1 MFYIFTFDSKESHP
15 IFLLHKLQIM
25 ITIHELPALR
35 LLLSLVIG
43 IICAPLI
50 DINDPSLQVNLISVS
65 VGMIATLFLINLKFK
80 LRYLS
85 TIFQLLI
92 GVLVTIVVITLTD
105 PRNSPTHI
113 TAFSPIINNSKIE
126 VLAICSDPVSK
137 KNSYQIPI
145 DLIAIRPYS
154 DKEYNVATGKV
165 VIYAK
170 SLTKLPMP
178 GDKIKFSTIL
188 KDPDTQIN
196 PNAFDFGQYLK
207 RQGIYKIGY
216 VKSDDIEIIEPCR
229 GFNIKNITLRMRD
242 WLLER
247 SCMLIGDNEI
257 ADVSAGL
264 LFGYR
269 DKIDEETNQQF
280 INSGAVHLL
289 AVSGMHV
296 ILIFTNIRSLLRRM
310 RLHKLLSDNWV
321 SIISILMIW
330 IFSFLVG
337 LAASIVRA
345 TIMLTLLIFG
355 EIFKKQ
361 TNSLNIVCAGAVL
374 MLIYDPMTLW
384 DVGFQLSFAAVIGI
398 IQLQKAVRECLPA
411 IICRSKILTDLIT
424 VTFAAQL
431 GTLPLILYYFHQF
444 PIYFLITGIVA
455 VVISD
460 WIIKIG
466 FVIILI
472 SLIYYPLAEYFSL
485 AWYGATFALVK
496 SIELI
501 NKLPFVLIER
511 IYFDIPMAL
520 ITSIMILII
529 IIHQNIMF
537 KRIRSFLIAASILL
551 LVLDFRSIWKNQD
564 VGRITQYHNK
574 KYRMIEIQNGLN
586 SIVIAD
592 EDISDKSITNS
603 VLGNQVTNNIKE
615 SKIIRVKAGEDCR
628 FSFEGKEYLLP
639 ANKDHINVPEDVIVI
654 GLPEKNE

>member
-1 MFYIFTFDSKESHP
+1 
-15 IFLLHKLQIM
+15 M
-25 ITIHELPALR
+25 ITIHELPSLR

-50 DINDPSLQVNLISVS
+50 DLYDPSVQVNLISVS
-65 VGMIATLFLINLKFK
+65 IGLIATLFLVNLKFK
-80 LRYLS
+80 LRHLS
-85 TIFQLLI
+85 TILQLFI
-92 GVLVTIVVITLTD
+92 GAIVTIVVITLTD

-113 TAFSPIINNSKIE
+113 TTFSQTADNSKIE
-126 VLAICSDPVSK
+126 VIAICSDPVSK
-137 KNSYQIPI
+137 KNSYQIPL
-145 DLIAIRPYS
+145 DLIAIKS
-154 DKEYNVATGKV
+154 HLDKGYKVATGKV
-165 VIYAK
+165 MIYAK
-170 SLTKLPMP
+170 NLAKVPMP
-178 GDKIKFSTIL
+178 GDKIKFLTIL
-188 KDPDTQIN
+188 KDPDPQIN

-207 RQGIYKIGY
+207 RQRVYKIGF
-216 VKSDDIEIIEPCR
+216 VKSNEIEILEPCS
-229 GFNIKNITLRMRD
+229 GFNIKNLTLRMRD

-247 SCMLIGDNEI
+247 SCLLIGDNEI

-296 ILIFTNIRSLLRRM
+296 ILIFTNIRSLLRRI
-310 RLHKLLSDNWV
+310 RLNKLLSDTWV

-345 TIMLTLLIFG
+345 TIMLSLLIFG
-355 EIFKKQ
+355 EIFRKQ
-361 TNSLNIVCAGAVL
+361 TNTLNIVCAGAVI

-398 IQLQKAVRECLPA
+398 IQLQKAVRQCLPA
-411 IICRSKILTDLIT
+411 IICRSKTLTDLIS

-485 AWYGATFALVK
+485 AWYGATFALVF

-501 NKLPFVLIER
+501 NKLPNVLIDR
-511 IYFDIPMAL
+511 IYFDLPMAL
-520 ITSIMILII
+520 ITSFIILAL
-529 IIHQNIMF
+529 IIHQHKTNP
-537 KRIRSFLIAASILL
+537 RLRSHIAVSVLL
-551 LVLDFRSIWKNQD
+551 LILLDFRSIWSNQD
-564 VGRITQYHNK
+564 IQRVTQYQNK
-574 KYRMIEIQNGLN
+574 NSRIVEVQNGLN
-586 SIVIAD
+586 SFLIVD
-592 EDISDKSITNS
+592 DDITDKTISNT
-603 VLGNQVTNNIKE
+603 VLGNQIKNNIKE
-615 SKIIRVKAGEDCR
+615 SSTIRIKKGEDLG
-628 FSFEGKEYLLP
+628 FTFGEKDYFLP
-639 ANKDHINVPEDVIVI
+639 AENNTQDASEKVIVI
-654 GLPEKNE
+654 SLPKQNE

>member
-1 MFYIFTFDSKESHP
+1 
-15 IFLLHKLQIM
+15 M

-50 DINDPSLQVNLISVS
+50 DLYDPSVQVNLISVS
-65 VGMIATLFLINLKFK
+65 IGLIATLFLVNLKFK
-80 LRYLS
+80 LRHLS
-85 TIFQLLI
+85 TILQLFI
-92 GVLVTIVVITLTD
+92 GAIVTIVVITLTD

-113 TAFSPIINNSKIE
+113 TTFSQTADNSKIE
-126 VLAICSDPVSK
+126 VIAICSDPVSK
-137 KNSYQIPI
+137 KNSYQIPL
-145 DLIAIRPYS
+145 DLIAIKS
-154 DKEYNVATGKV
+154 HLDKGYKVATGKV
-165 VIYAK
+165 MIYAK
-170 SLTKLPMP
+170 NLAKVPMP
-178 GDKIKFSTIL
+178 GDKIKFLTIL
-188 KDPDTQIN
+188 KDPDPQIN

-207 RQGIYKIGY
+207 RQRVYKIGF
-216 VKSDDIEIIEPCR
+216 VKSNEIEILEPCS
-229 GFNIKNITLRMRD
+229 GFNIKNLTLRMRD

-247 SCMLIGDNEI
+247 SCLLIGDNEI

-296 ILIFTNIRSLLRRM
+296 ILIFTNIRSLLRRI
-310 RLHKLLSDNWV
+310 RLNKLLSDTWV

-345 TIMLTLLIFG
+345 TIMLSLLIFG
-355 EIFKKQ
+355 EIFRKQ
-361 TNSLNIVCAGAVL
+361 TNTLNIVCAGAVI

-398 IQLQKAVRECLPA
+398 IQLQKAVRQCLPA
-411 IICRSKILTDLIT
+411 IICRSKTLTDLIS

-485 AWYGATFALVK
+485 AWYGATFALVF

-501 NKLPFVLIER
+501 NKLPNVLIDR
-511 IYFDIPMAL
+511 IYFDLPMAL
-520 ITSIMILII
+520 ITSFIILAL
-529 IIHQNIMF
+529 IIHQHKTNP
-537 KRIRSFLIAASILL
+537 RLRSHITVGVLL
-551 LVLDFRSIWKNQD
+551 LILLDFRSIWSNQD
-564 VGRITQYHNK
+564 IQRVTQYQNK
-574 KYRMIEIQNGLN
+574 NSRIVEVQNGLN
-586 SIVIAD
+586 SFLIVD
-592 EDISDKSITNS
+592 DDITDKTISNT
-603 VLGNQVTNNIKE
+603 VLGNQIKNNVKE
-615 SKIIRVKAGEDCR
+615 SSTIRIKKGEDLG
-628 FSFEGKEYLLP
+628 FTFGEKDYFLP
-639 ANKDHINVPEDVIVI
+639 AENNTQDASEKVIVI
-654 GLPEKNE
+654 SLPKQNE

>member
-1 MFYIFTFDSKESHP
+1 
-15 IFLLHKLQIM
+15 M
-25 ITIHELPALR
+25 ITIHELPAFR

-43 IICAPLI
+43 ILCAPLI
-50 DINDPSLQVNLISVS
+50 NISDTSVQVNLISVS
-65 VGMIATLFLINLKFK
+65 VGLIATLFLLNLKFK
-80 LRYLS
+80 IRYLS
-85 TIFQLLI
+85 TLLQLLI
-92 GVLVTIVVITLTD
+92 GAIVTIVFMTLTD

-113 TAFSPIINNSKIE
+113 NAFSQTVDNSKIE
-126 VLAICSDPVSK
+126 VIAICSDPVNK
-137 KNSYQIPI
+137 KNSYQIP
-145 DLIAIRPYS
+145 LELMAIKS
-154 DKEYNVATGKV
+154 NLDKGYKVATGKV
-165 VIYAK
+165 MIYAK
-170 SLTKLPMP
+170 NLNKVPMP
-178 GDKIKFSTIL
+178 GDKIKFLTVL
-188 KDPDTQIN
+188 NDPDPQLN

-207 RQGIYKIGY
+207 RQGVYKIGS
-216 VKSDDIEIIEPCR
+216 VKSNEIDIIEPCH

-247 SCMLIGDNEI
+247 SCLLIGDNEI

-310 RLHKLLSDNWV
+310 RLHKLLSDKWV

-355 EIFKKQ
+355 EIFRKQ
-361 TNSLNIVCAGAVL
+361 TNALNIVCAGAVI

-398 IQLQKAVRECLPA
+398 IQLQKAVRQCLPA
-411 IICRSKILTDLIT
+411 IICRSKTLTDLIS

-472 SLIYYPLAEYFSL
+472 SLIYFPLAEYFSL
-485 AWYGATFALVK
+485 AWYGSTFALVFC
-496 SIELI
+496 IELI
-501 NKLPFVLIER
+501 NKLPNVLIDR
-511 IYFDIPMAL
+511 IYFDMPMAL
-520 ITSIMILII
+520 ITSFIILAI
-529 IIHQNIMF
+529 IIHQHKTNP
-537 KRIRSFLIAASILL
+537 RLRSHIAIGVLL
-551 LVLDFRSIWKNQD
+551 LFLFDFRSIWLNQD
-564 VGRITQYHNK
+564 IKRVTQYYNK
-574 KYRMIEIQNGLN
+574 NSRVVEVQNGLN
-586 SIVIAD
+586 SFLIVD
-592 EDISDKSITNS
+592 DDISDKTISNT
-603 VLGNQVTNNIKE
+603 VLGNQIKNNVKE
-615 SKIIRVKAGEDCR
+615 SSTLRIKKGEDLG
-628 FSFEGKEYLLP
+628 FSFGNKDYFLP
-639 ANKDHINVPEDVIVI
+639 AENNAQDVTEKVIVI
-654 GLPEKNE
+654 SLPKQNE